1 MTFEPWEVV
10 AIVIM
15 AVVLTAMYCY
25 KKFYNGAGDVD
36 GVFII
41 NKNDPTKDPFSLQ
54 MMRSPLDTKQGDIL
68 RFSVHEHYISQVEDG
83 HKEETND

>member
-1 MTFEPWEVV
+1 MVYELWEVI

-15 AVVLTAMYCY
+15 AVVLTVIFCY
-25 KKFYNGAGDVD
+25 KKFHNGIDNVD

-54 MMRSPLDTKQGDIL
+54 MMRSPVDMRQGDIL
-68 RFSVHEHYISQVEDG
+68 HIAVHEHYISQVEEG
-83 HKEETND
+83 HKEESND